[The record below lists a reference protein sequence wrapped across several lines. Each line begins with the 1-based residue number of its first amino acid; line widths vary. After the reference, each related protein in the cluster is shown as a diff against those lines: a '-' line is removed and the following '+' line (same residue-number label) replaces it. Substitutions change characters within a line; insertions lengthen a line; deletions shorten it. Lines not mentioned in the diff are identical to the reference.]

1 MDECEK
7 RFVTLYAP
15 PFLFLKKKNCARLK
29 KMMQISFYKVGYPI
43 GSEYK
48 VLCP

>member
-15 PFLFLKKKNCARLK
+15 PFLFFINCARLK
-29 KMMQISFYKVGYPI
+29 RMMQIFYTVGYPI
-43 GSEYK
+43 GSEFK
-48 VLCP
+48 VLCL